1 MTRLTLPGSRKSR
14 RYSSSSESSPEPSHR
29 RKSMSEQVVAAL
41 GLGGAAAA
49 LTGKKSKDSRS
60 RSRSRDRGGRSRS
73 RGGRDRRHHSSSSS
87 RSRSRGGGDKSNEK
101 IGQALKA
108 AITAGAAE
116 AFRAR
121 KEPGGWGGQKG
132 KRILTAAIAA
142 GGVDGLV
149 DRDPDKHSKRHVL
162 GSALAGLATTRVIN
176 GPRSQSRGRA
186 RSESR
191 GRDGGASGLE
201 KLAGAGG
208 VAALGK
214 MAYDRMR
221 SKSRGRGRSSSSSS
235 YDSRRGPP
243 AQRKRSQSVSDY
255 VNKGLAAVGL
265 KEAADTRDDRR
276 HRDYEDDYSYRS
288 SRGAPRG
295 GGGSRDVGYPVA
307 PVAAGAGAGALAAHQ
322 RPRGSSSSS
331 SLSSSDSD
339 LPRSSDE
346 ERERK
351 KMRGKELLTAGLATV
366 ATIHAAHSVYQGV
379 ERRKVRMK
387 ALAEGEISEAEAKK
401 EKNKARLKDIASVG
415 IAAIG
420 IKSAVTEWKEMKE
433 KREEMHEFREKQQK
447 HHEKRLRREERERS
461 QSRRRTQSQGPYAR
475 YGSAPNLT
483 TPYYG
488 GPGGGGPYYAG
499 GGGQPSTSTYF
510 DGNPYGAVA
519 LPPPPPGPPPNM
531 RTY

>member
-1 MTRLTLPGSRKSR
+1 MSSYVSYEDAPVRRRKSERDRRSGRGTKEYVEEETYMARGTNNAPRQMSLVQRRRDDSPDSIEEVQRDFPPGDGGYVRRKTTVRESGRRARSASGRDTYARDRDYDDGYGRRTSEYSGRSRRESDDKRSRKSR
-14 RYSSSSESSPEPSHR
+14 RYSSSSESSPEPRHR

-60 RSRSRDRGGRSRS
+60 RSRDRGDRSRS
-73 RGGRDRRHHSSSSS
+73 RGGRDRRRHSSSSS

-191 GRDGGASGLE
+191 GRDGGGSGLE

-221 SKSRGRGRSSSSSS
+221 SKSRDRSRGRGRSSSGSS

-295 GGGSRDVGYPVA
+295 GGGSRD
-307 PVAAGAGAGALAAHQ
+307 
-322 RPRGSSSSS
+322 
-331 SLSSSDSD
+331 
-339 LPRSSDE
+339 
-346 ERERK
+346 
-351 KMRGKELLTAGLATV
+351 
-366 ATIHAAHSVYQGV
+366 
-379 ERRKVRMK
+379 
-387 ALAEGEISEAEAKK
+387 
-401 EKNKARLKDIASVG
+401 
-415 IAAIG
+415 
-420 IKSAVTEWKEMKE
+420 
-433 KREEMHEFREKQQK
+433 FR
-447 HHEKRLRREERERS
+447 
-461 QSRRRTQSQGPYAR
+461 
-475 YGSAPNLT
+475 
-483 TPYYG
+483 
-488 GPGGGGPYYAG
+488 
-499 GGGQPSTSTYF
+499 
-510 DGNPYGAVA
+510 
-519 LPPPPPGPPPNM
+519 
-531 RTY
+531 